1 MNGRNSYHLT
11 NALNFFHAVP
21 LQGCLLLA
29 TEEIWDG
36 PFHQS
41 VILVLSHDHEL
52 GTVGLILNRPGA
64 QRLDSLAGLKS
75 DLAEVF
81 SDSLVSYRTLR
92 DACLCCMGGVGG
104 CFV

>member
-1 MNGRNSYHLT
+1 MPQSLS
-11 NALNFFHAVP
+11 

-41 VILVLSHDHEL
+41 VILILSHEDDL
-52 GTVGLILNRPGA
+52 GTVGLILNRPGP
-64 QRLDSLAGLKS
+64 QRLDSLAGLKP

-81 SDSLVSYRTLR
+81 ADSQVSRSYITTSLY
-92 DACLCCMGGVGG
+92 LNIPI
-104 CFV
+104 